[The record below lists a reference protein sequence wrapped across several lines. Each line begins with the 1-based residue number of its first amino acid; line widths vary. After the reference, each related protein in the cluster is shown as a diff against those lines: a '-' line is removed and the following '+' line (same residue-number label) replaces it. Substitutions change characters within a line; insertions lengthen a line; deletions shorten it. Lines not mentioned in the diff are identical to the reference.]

1 MLLALDIGNT
11 HIVMGC
17 MEGRAIRYRCRLA
30 TNRLATG
37 AEYAVT
43 ISRLLEFAHIAP
55 DAFDGAILSSV
66 VPQVDRALRE
76 AVRMLTGVEAM
87 VVDNAIRSDLTVL
100 LDDPS
105 TLASDLLVAAV
116 GALDVY
122 QPPLILID
130 MGTATT
136 VTVLDGDGAFR
147 GGAIVPGV
155 QLSLSALASHT
166 SLLPN
171 ISLDAPPRAIG
182 TNTVDCMKSGSI
194 LGSALLLDGMIDRME
209 AELGQKA
216 TVVATGGIAHCIA
229 PICTHE
235 ILLNEDLLLYGLAVL
250 YQKNS

>member
-1 MLLALDIGNT
+1 MLLALDNGNT

-17 MEGRAIRYRCRLA
+17 MEGRTIRYLCRMA
-30 TNRLATG
+30 TNRVATG

-43 ISRLLEFAHIAP
+43 MSRLLEFAHIAP
-55 DAFDGAILSSV
+55 DAIDGAIISSV
-66 VPQVDRALRE
+66 VPQVTRSLSA
-76 AVRMLTGVEAM
+76 AVKMLTGVVPLVA
-87 VVDNAIRSDLTVL
+87 DSTIRSDLTVRI
-100 LDDPS
+100 DDPT
-105 TLASDLLVAAV
+105 TLGSDLLVAAV
-116 GALDVY
+116 GALDIY
-122 QPPLILID
+122 QPPLIIID

-136 VTVLDGDGAFR
+136 VTAVDADGAFR
-147 GGAIVPGV
+147 GGAIIPGV

-166 SLLPN
+166 SLLPS

-194 LGSALLLDGMIDRME
+194 LGTALLLDGMIDRME

-216 TVVATGGIAHCIA
+216 TVVATGGLARCIV

-250 YQKNS
+250 YEKNR